1 MDFDLQAIVPILK
14 KARKLECVYLFF
26 NVHTHTHA
34 KIHKDVL
41 YTYTHTQAILLK
53 NKHIFLVH
61 LLICNSCIQNR
72 S

>member
-14 KARKLECVYLFF
+14 KARKLQCVYLFF

-41 YTYTHTQAILLK
+41 YTHTYTGYIIK
-53 NKHIFLVH
+53 K
-61 LLICNSCIQNR
+61 
-72 S
+72 